1 MNYIC
6 IAESLHNCLAESA
19 SHKPPGWQQ
28 AVSRSWTHQNHPRT
42 TSNFEFFFVVHPYS
56 STKTRDVTWYNL
68 LRTPGMNHHL
78 QAPTIPHLQ
87 CHHHRTATRNHDAT
101 LETNREVRRPKWLRC
116 TWQIMATPKW
126 LATIR
131 QTIVNHQIW
140 RYTFSDTPSFS
151 QPLCHKK
158 NRTYE
163 CMFATCYNQN
173 GDSQSFTSF

>member
-28 AVSRSWTHQNHPRT
+28 AVSRSWTHQNHQRT
-42 TSNFEFFFVVHPYS
+42 TSNFEVFFVVHPYS

-101 LETNREVRRPKWLRC
+101 LETNRPK
-116 TWQIMATPKW
+116 
-126 LATIR
+126 
-131 QTIVNHQIW
+131 
-140 RYTFSDTPSFS
+140 SDV
-151 QPLCHKK
+151 
-158 NRTYE
+158 
-163 CMFATCYNQN
+163 QN
-173 GDSQSFTSF
+173 GCGVHGNPQVASYNKTNHCKPSNLEVHIFRHTLFFTTLVSWKEQNLRMFVRNIL